1 MQNTFPARHKT
12 AREFVLDSMR
22 TAMVEGRLRP
32 GQGLDDRE
40 LAEQMGVSRTP
51 VREAIKILEVQ
62 GFVTQRPFSTP
73 VVSQFSAEQIEEVY
87 TIRRAL
93 EGIAAHDA
101 CLKIDAKGLQALKRL
116 TTEEAHAIERNDGAG
131 WTRCNRRFHTRLYGA
146 SGKPFLCRYIDW
158 LLDLST
164 FYMITTAQFLTERL
178 KGSNRDHIEIV
189 RACEQRQPELARDLV
204 QDHLQKSAA
213 LLVEYAQ
220 TQEHP
225 DRSHSRPKSGR
236 PPRWRP

>member
-1 MQNTFPARHKT
+1 MQNTFPARHRT
-12 AREFVLDSMR
+12 AREFVLENMR

-32 GQGLDDRE
+32 GQGLDYRE

-73 VVSQFSAEQIEEVY
+73 VVSQLSAEQIEDVY
-87 TIRRAL
+87 TIRKAL
-93 EGIAAHDA
+93 EGIAAYDA

-116 TTEEAHAIERNDGAG
+116 TTEEARAIERNDGPA

-146 SGKPFLCRYIDW
+146 SGKLFLCRYIDW

-164 FYMITTAQFLTERL
+164 FYMITAAQFLTERL
-178 KGSNRDHIEIV
+178 KGSNLDHIEII
-189 RACEQRQPELARDLV
+189 RACEHREPEVVRELV
-204 QDHLQKSAA
+204 QNHLQKSAT

-220 TQEHP
+220 TQQHP
-225 DRSHSRPKSGR
+225 DQSHSRLKGGR
-236 PPRWRP
+236 AARWRP